1 MDIHGERENVQD
13 DVEKSHKPR
22 NCATS
27 QEYERRTI
35 CEDVDIKRSPL
46 GRLFAEGLDL
56 CREGLV
62 GGGLVEGARRGELI
76 KIP

>member
-22 NCATS
+22 NRATS

-35 CEDVDIKRSPL
+35 CEDVDIKKKSSRPIICGGIGFVSGGIG
-46 GRLFAEGLDL
+46 GRWVVQEKVHEEAS
-56 CREGLV
+56 
-62 GGGLVEGARRGELI
+62 
-76 KIP
+76 